1 MKNILIT
8 NNNISECYEDILEH
22 KYIGFD
28 TETYGLGIRDNAFS
42 IQIATSSANYYVN
55 FHDYKSEVHVY
66 EPYEFFDAF
75 KGLFGDATKT
85 FFIHNAKFDMHKLAN
100 FGVYIGGNIHC
111 TEVVERLIYNQHI
124 SYSLDA
130 CLQRRGKKKNDK
142 VEAYIKTHKLWVM
155 QTIPSKKKRSKQKFY
170 DKVPFEIMFEY
181 GCQDAQDVL
190 FLGLDQM
197 KRLESDYNEPIL
209 NNEMELIKA
218 CFAMERKGI
227 RIDLNYVNKGIEHE
241 TDLLK
246 NAQDTASELA
256 NEKYRNGPKW
266 LRRAFDLCGQPY
278 EVNAKTGNPIFDK
291 HALANMHSP
300 IANQINEIRKRE
312 KYITSYYSSFNH
324 FHDNGV
330 IHANI
335 RMAGTDTMRFSY
347 ADPNLQNVPK
357 EEKFKVGE
365 QQVRKCFIPRQGY
378 CFVMID
384 FDQQEFRLMLD
395 YAGETSLINRIVDDG
410 VDVHQ
415 ATADMMGVG
424 RKEAKTINFGL
435 LYGMGVDKLAA
446 SLKLP
451 VNDARELK
459 KLYFAKMPKVE
470 RLIDNVVNTA
480 KSRGFIRTWTGR
492 KLHCPSTDL
501 AYKMPNHLIQ
511 GGCADI
517 ARYAMPELYRF
528 LRTTDSNMLI
538 QVHDEIVFEVHQE
551 ELHIVSKLQQIM
563 EAVYPSYNGM
573 KLTCGV
579 EHSWV
584 SWGKQDVINGYPTR
598 STVPETSIEEI
609 EYLA

>member
-1 MKNILIT
+1 M
-8 NNNISECYEDILEH
+8 EH
-22 KYIGFD
+22 RYIGFD
-28 TETYGLGIRDNAFS
+28 TETYGLKITDDAFS
-42 IQIATSSANYYVN
+42 LQFATSSATYYVN
-55 FHDYKSEVHVY
+55 FNVYAPVVHTF
-66 EPYEFFDAF
+66 EPKAFFESF
-75 KGLFGDATKT
+75 KGLFQDSTKT
-85 FFIHNAKFDMHKLAN
+85 WFIHNAKFDLHKLFN
-100 FGVYIGGNIHC
+100 FGVYISGNVHC
-111 TEVVERLIYNQHI
+111 TEVAERLIYNQHL

-130 CLQRRGKKKNDK
+130 CLQRRGRKKNDE
-142 VEAYIKTHKLWVM
+142 VELYIKKNKLWEWEIV
-155 QTIPSKKKRSKQKFY
+155 PSKKKRVKKKFY
-170 DKVPFEIMFEY
+170 DKVPFEIMFNY

-197 KRLESDYNEPIL
+197 KRLETDYNEPIL
-209 NNEMELIKA
+209 QNEMELVKA
-218 CFAMERKGI
+218 CFAMERVGVKV
-227 RIDLNYVNKGIEHE
+227 DLNYVNKGIEHE

-246 NAQDTASELA
+246 KAQETASELA

-278 EVNAKTGNPIFDK
+278 KINPKTGNPIFDK
-291 HALANMHSP
+291 HELADMDSP

-312 KYITSYYSSFNH
+312 KYISSYYSSFNY
-324 FHDNGV
+324 FHTNSV
-330 IHANI
+330 IHASI

-347 ADPNLQNVPK
+347 SDPNLQNVPK
-357 EEKFKVGE
+357 EEKFQIGQ
-365 QQVRKCFIPRQGY
+365 QQVRKCFVPRPDH

-395 YAGETSLINRIVDDG
+395 YAGETTLINRIVDDG

-435 LYGMGVDKLAA
+435 LYGMGVDKLAG
-446 SLKLP
+446 SLKVS
-451 VNDARELK
+451 VNEARELK

-470 RLIDNVVNTA
+470 RLIDNVIQTA

-492 KLHCPSTDL
+492 RLYCPNTEL

-517 ARYAMPELYRF
+517 ARYAMPELHRF
-528 LRTTDSNMLI
+528 ICTTNSRMLI
-538 QVHDEIVFEVHQE
+538 QVHDEIVFEVHKDD
-551 ELHIVSKLQQIM
+551 LDIVPKLQGIM
-563 EAVYPSYNGM
+563 EIIYPSYNGM

-598 STVPETSIEEI
+598 STISETSQQTIGL
-609 EYLA
+609 LA